1 MICPNCESE
10 YIDGIITCADCGVEL
25 IPVEEFQGNL
35 VTPSDWVIAF
45 TSMDPIEVDMLKA
58 NLEGGGIECLI
69 LSQKDSSYNISN
81 ANFSLVKLLVKKS
94 DAKTAMAI
102 INDINDRAEE
112 DEEG

>member
-10 YIDGIITCADCGVEL
+10 YIDGIITCADCGIEL
-25 IPVEEFQGNL
+25 IPEKEFEGNL
-35 VTPSDWVIAF
+35 ITPADWVIAF

-58 NLEGGGIECLI
+58 NLEGADIECLI

-81 ANFSLVKLLVKKS
+81 SNFSLVKLLVKKS
-94 DAKTAMAI
+94 DAKTAAEI